1 VNTEQIRIMQEP
13 ARGSFAG
20 ELTFPEVVG
29 RLVAVGVERYHADFS
44 RQEIEDVIGIATL
57 SIFRRCRWSKRS
69 EVRRA
74 KCPWDS

>member
-1 VNTEQIRIMQEP
+1 VNTEKIRVMQEC
-13 ARGSFAG
+13 ARGSLAG

-29 RLVAVGVERYHADFS
+29 RLAAVGAERYHADYS
-44 RQEIEDVIGIATL
+44 RQEIEDVMGIATS